1 VNGKRET
8 QPRGNCRETSAG
20 RGAEVEGQDLRRSCP
35 IDRCLG
41 SNLSPLASRVR
52 RVDPNPWTKSRL
64 CRKTTRYLV
73 EGEVSDVR
81 GRERYERG
89 EGEKAGYRNGYRPR
103 QREDGGRRG
112 GIFGAARSRTRMPS
126 PSFGGKDRP
135 AAIDYMLTRWPT
147 PKCSKRLPTRTSS
160 KAPPRCKNGWVR
172 TSIRTPSTPSR
183 SKPTSPL
190 SPNAEVENFREE
202 AETRLIRGPRRRVT
216 PNVKLIALQNH
227 SCEWNRP
234 EAAL

>member
-52 RVDPNPWTKSRL
+52 RVDPDPWTKSRL

-81 GRERYERG
+81 GRERCERG

-112 GIFGAARSRTRMPS
+112 GIFRAASSRT
-126 PSFGGKDRP
+126 GWRP
-135 AAIDYMLTRWPT
+135 GVSVPDG
-147 PKCSKRLPTRTSS
+147 RLLL
-160 KAPPRCKNGWVR
+160 
-172 TSIRTPSTPSR
+172 RTPHALVRPLPS
-183 SKPTSPL
+183 
-190 SPNAEVENFREE
+190 A
-202 AETRLIRGPRRRVT
+202 IRRRPWRQV
-216 PNVKLIALQNH
+216 ISSSSALASLRSGLSRPWVNH
-227 SCEWNRP
+227 W
-234 EAAL
+234 

>member
-1 VNGKRET
+1 
-8 QPRGNCRETSAG
+8 
-20 RGAEVEGQDLRRSCP
+20 
-35 IDRCLG
+35 
-41 SNLSPLASRVR
+41 LASRVR
-52 RVDPNPWTKSRL
+52 RVDPDPWTKSRL
-64 CRKTTRYLV
+64 CGKTTRYLV

-89 EGEKAGYRNGYRPR
+89 EGEKAGDRNGYRPR

-112 GIFGAARSRTRMPS
+112 GIFGAASSRTRMAS

-160 KAPPRCKNGWVR
+160 KATPRCENGWVR

-190 SPNAEVENFREE
+190 SANA
-202 AETRLIRGPRRRVT
+202 ARGKLPRRSRDPPDTRPSPEGYSECETDCLAEPQLWVEST
-216 PNVKLIALQNH
+216 PRRPSRSAL
-227 SCEWNRP
+227 
-234 EAAL
+234 

>member
-52 RVDPNPWTKSRL
+52 RVDPDPWTKSRL
-64 CRKTTRYLV
+64 SRKTTRYLV

-112 GIFGAARSRTRMPS
+112 GIFGAASSRTRMAS
-126 PSFGGKDRP
+126 PSFGGKR
-135 AAIDYMLTRWPT
+135 TRMRRATLLSTGCCGHYFAGNSSESWKRRDQTGPVSGPT
-147 PKCSKRLPTRTSS
+147 VGRT
-160 KAPPRCKNGWVR
+160 
-172 TSIRTPSTPSR
+172 
-183 SKPTSPL
+183 
-190 SPNAEVENFREE
+190 
-202 AETRLIRGPRRRVT
+202 
-216 PNVKLIALQNH
+216 AL
-227 SCEWNRP
+227 
-234 EAAL
+234 